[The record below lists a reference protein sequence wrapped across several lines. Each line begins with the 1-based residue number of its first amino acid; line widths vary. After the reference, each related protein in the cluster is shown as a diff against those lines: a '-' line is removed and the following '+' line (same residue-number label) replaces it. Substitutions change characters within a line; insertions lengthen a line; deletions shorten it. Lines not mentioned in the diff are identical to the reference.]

1 MDRKHIYDTVVVG
14 AGPAGS
20 VLAARLATNGVSVL
34 LVEAS
39 GFDGPREGEFLAPEA
54 RALVNEIAILK
65 EGWERRHQVIPEFV
79 STWGA
84 SDQVSRNY
92 IFNPHGHGLAL
103 DRTIFD
109 RELADAAVECGALLL
124 TRSYVRAA
132 SRMPDGWEIAIEHD
146 AQRFNLQCK
155 FLAACCGRSE
165 VPFPGLPRTRRR
177 IDKLICLGLRLQ
189 SYSGDVRPT
198 TEAYSHG
205 WVYSVGL
212 ASGELIV
219 NLFTE
224 GSQLHRPSLDLLLRE
239 LAECP
244 LAASRVAASNVT
256 KASQV
261 AFFCTDTSSIC
272 SRPAA
277 GRGWCLVGD
286 AAQSLDPL
294 SSGGIVQA
302 LRHAILVSDSLL
314 RCSYLSEVDWTGYAA
329 HLDESYSTYRSNRRR
344 VYRMEQRWRTPFW
357 LGVDDAVPGQ

>member
-1 MDRKHIYDTVVVG
+1 
-14 AGPAGS
+14 
-20 VLAARLATNGVSVL
+20 
-34 LVEAS
+34 
-39 GFDGPREGEFLAPEA
+39 
-54 RALVNEIAILK
+54 
-65 EGWERRHQVIPEFV
+65 VIPEFV

-84 SDQVSRNY
+84 SDPVSRNY

-189 SYSGDVRPT
+189 RYSGDVRPT

-294 SSGGIVQA
+294 SSGGIMQA

-329 HLDESYSTYRSNRRR
+329 QLDESYSTYRSNRRR